1 MLSGSQK
8 SANTASDTIAP
19 NMTYTSAE
27 DKSRSHEATKRI
39 AAAPVRSKYDVRTT
53 NVTEDLEDRYDK
65 QLDCMCD
72 SVKEMLWKQVFIS
85 QKQRDMQQAQEQP
98 EMAKKG
104 LLSAEMDE
112 MLKQVSEEGVAVE
125 LLHKLLEDSRKV
137 LTAAKRTERQFT
149 LEAQM
154 MRNEKDMGEV
164 SQRMEEDQA
173 RIEQRRRENEDL
185 QQEIAWLTE
194 NEGMGKGGKPTGRL
208 NELVET
214 HEKLRL
220 AAIEKSRSTANLLA
234 QVESEMFKIKEDD
247 KELMRWE
254 AAKIT
259 GEAELLERRLRRCEK
274 EIAEVSGEAIKR
286 RRLEIQ
292 VHERE
297 VERRQVRM
305 LQCRCEIEAIQ
316 ETQRKTFMV
325 SLE

>member
-27 DKSRSHEATKRI
+27 DKSRSHEAAKRI
-39 AAAPVRSKYDVRTT
+39 EAAPVRSKYDVRTT

-98 EMAKKG
+98 EMAKKEP
-104 LLSAEMDE
+104 LSAEVNE

-137 LTAAKRTERQFT
+137 LTAAKRTECQFT

-154 MRNEKDMGEV
+154 MRNEKEMGEV

-194 NEGMGKGGKPTGRL
+194 
-208 NELVET
+208 
-214 HEKLRL
+214 
-220 AAIEKSRSTANLLA
+220 
-234 QVESEMFKIKEDD
+234 
-247 KELMRWE
+247 
-254 AAKIT
+254 
-259 GEAELLERRLRRCEK
+259 
-274 EIAEVSGEAIKR
+274 
-286 RRLEIQ
+286 
-292 VHERE
+292 
-297 VERRQVRM
+297 RRQVRM

-325 SLE
+325 SLEY